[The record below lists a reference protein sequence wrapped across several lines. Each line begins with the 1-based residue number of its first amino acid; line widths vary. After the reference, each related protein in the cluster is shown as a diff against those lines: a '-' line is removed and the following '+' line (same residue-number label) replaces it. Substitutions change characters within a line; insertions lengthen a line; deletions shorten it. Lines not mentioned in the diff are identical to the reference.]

1 MTYGI
6 CSGLAAVIGGRLV
19 KCVPQFIIVY
29 CLTAV
34 LLSVVLFLLF
44 WEKTPSYVLAF
55 APTALL
61 GIGEGTWHSVPPSK

>member
-1 MTYGI
+1 MTYGT

-29 CLTAV
+29 FLTAI
-34 LLSVVLFLLF
+34 LLSDVFFLLF
-44 WEKTPSYVLAF
+44 WEKSPSYIVSF
-55 APTALL
+55 VPTALI